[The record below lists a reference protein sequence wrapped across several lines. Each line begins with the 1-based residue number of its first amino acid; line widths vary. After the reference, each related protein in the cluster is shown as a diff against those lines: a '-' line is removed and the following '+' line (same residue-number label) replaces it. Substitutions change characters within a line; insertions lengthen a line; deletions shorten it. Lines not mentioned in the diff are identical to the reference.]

1 MSVCVGSSTLCEGF
15 FPEKRCRRSFKRVP
29 LIAVLFVFFLKRITF
44 CCIFVRPVLQHCVV
58 TAALLPPPWLA
69 FIFSLISSPLYR
81 LGGPRPLCWEWFG
94 PYGRKDCVLTRV
106 FWSLGVIFCVQQ
118 SLGFCLACQAT
129 NVNDPDSKKAG
140 GLEAT
145 ARRPNAR
152 KCATMW
158 ILNLVFRVSL
168 ASLKFYAFADFALFK
183 KKIKLNK
190 QRRKDVI
197 VTQQNP
203 HIIAVY
209 IFIFLSISH
218 CSYNF
223 PVERCEANSSPPI

>member
-106 FWSLGVIFCVQQ
+106 FWSLEVIFCVQQ

>member
-1 MSVCVGSSTLCEGF
+1 MWVCVWVHRLCAKDFSQKKGAGALSKEFLSSRSCLFFFFKKNYILLYFCKASATTL
-15 FPEKRCRRSFKRVP
+15 RCNCSP
-29 LIAVLFVFFLKRITF
+29 AS
-44 CCIFVRPVLQHCVV
+44 
-58 TAALLPPPWLA
+58 PPPWLA

-190 QRRKDVI
+190 QHHKEVI

-209 IFIFLSISH
+209 IFIFLSIALLLK
-218 CSYNF
+218 F
-223 PVERCEANSSPPI
+223 PCWALWS